1 MKRYYNKT
9 TGEWYNEGRTMT
21 HSTESVLFSGVP
33 TEEQLTE

>member
-21 HSTESVLFSGVP
+21 HSTEDSLFI
-33 TEEQLTE
+33 TELS